1 MVYAHIFDMQ
11 PMFVNG
17 MCPGKSL
24 KTSLLSPGKPWNL
37 VFAIPGKSW
46 KMGFECLRT
55 MLLVGQTCPP
65 RGQICNWYPVCCQ
78 KNCCM
83 SVFWPTVNQT
93 IEYLA

>member
-1 MVYAHIFDMQ
+1 MQ

-24 KTSLLSPGKPWNL
+24 KTSLLSAGKPWNL

-55 MLLVGQTCPP
+55 LVSSRVFVNLNGARPVNLPASQTTVVHTPLLHQDTPGGETKP
-65 RGQICNWYPVCCQ
+65 IYW
-78 KNCCM
+78 
-83 SVFWPTVNQT
+83 
-93 IEYLA
+93 L